1 MATVSSPPPI
11 PGESVDPHPKD
22 LPKVV
27 GSIDQRSRIAGIA
40 YRAFNRFSFANASLL
55 AAGTTYYLFI
65 TMFAL
70 LAFGYGA
77 AAALGSD
84 QLTASLSDA
93 LERALPGLVGTGG
106 IDPEQLRAVGR
117 GTSLVGLLLLLYSGG
132 GAMAA
137 ASKSLHLIYGA
148 RPDSRAFVTARARL
162 LGWLLVIAPFI
173 LLSFAIPNVI
183 ASVARSVDG
192 FAPTGIPTAVWSVGG
207 LLVTLLID
215 FAIVYLLLGVLGGI
229 RPEHRARIVGAVV
242 GAIGISVLKSLLAVI
257 ISWSIAKPE
266 YGAFAAPIA
275 VLLILYLLTLMLYAS
290 ASVTAGVADRDV
302 ALESLTPI
310 ESGAG
315 NTPVKEK
322 RNPA

>member
-1 MATVSSPPPI
+1 MAAISSPPPI
-11 PGESVDPHPKD
+11 PGKPIDPPPKD
-22 LPKVV
+22 LPKAV
-27 GSIDQRSRIAGIA
+27 GAIDERSRIAGIA

-77 AAALGSD
+77 AAALGAD

-93 LERALPGLVGTGG
+93 LEQALPGLVGTGG
-106 IDPEQLRAVGR
+106 IDPDQLRAIGQ
-117 GTSLVGLLLLLYSGG
+117 GTSLAGLLLLLYSGS
-132 GAMAA
+132 GAMVA
-137 ASKSLHLIYGA
+137 ASNSLHLIYGA
-148 RPDSRAFVTARARL
+148 PPDPRNFVAARARL
-162 LGWLLVIAPFI
+162 LGWLLIIAPLI

-192 FAPTGIPTAVWSVGG
+192 FASTGVPAAVWTVGG
-207 LLVTLLID
+207 IVVTLIID
-215 FAIVYLLLGVLGGI
+215 FGVVYLLLGVLGGI
-229 RPEHRARIVGAVV
+229 RPEHRARIVGATV
-242 GAIGISVLKSLLAVI
+242 GAIGITVLKSLLAVI

-290 ASVTAGVADRDV
+290 ASITAGVADRNV
-302 ALESLTPI
+302 ALESLTPTDPDRDDD
-310 ESGAG
+310 S
-315 NTPVKEK
+315 
-322 RNPA
+322 

>member
-1 MATVSSPPPI
+1 MAAISSPPPI
-11 PGESVDPHPKD
+11 PGKPIDPPPKD
-22 LPKVV
+22 LPKAV
-27 GSIDQRSRIAGIA
+27 GAIDERSRIAGIA

-93 LERALPGLVGTGG
+93 LEQALPGLVGTGG
-106 IDPEQLRAVGR
+106 IDPDQLRAIGQ
-117 GTSLVGLLLLLYSGG
+117 GTSLAGLLLLLYSGS
-132 GAMAA
+132 GAMVA
-137 ASKSLHLIYGA
+137 ASNSLHLIYGA
-148 RPDSRAFVTARARL
+148 PPDPRNFVAARARL
-162 LGWLLVIAPFI
+162 LGWLLIIAPLI

-192 FAPTGIPTAVWSVGG
+192 FASTGVPAAVWTVGG
-207 LLVTLLID
+207 IVVTLIID
-215 FAIVYLLLGVLGGI
+215 FGVVYLLLGVLGGI
-229 RPEHRARIVGAVV
+229 RPEHRARIVGATV
-242 GAIGISVLKSLLAVI
+242 GAIGITVLKSLLAVI

-290 ASVTAGVADRDV
+290 ASITAGVADRNV
-302 ALESLTPI
+302 ALESLTPTDPDRDDD
-310 ESGAG
+310 S
-315 NTPVKEK
+315 
-322 RNPA
+322 

>member
-1 MATVSSPPPI
+1 MAAISSPPPI
-11 PGESVDPHPKD
+11 PGKPIDPPPKD
-22 LPKVV
+22 LPKAV
-27 GSIDQRSRIAGIA
+27 GAIDERSRIAGIA

-93 LERALPGLVGTGG
+93 LEQALPGLVGTGG
-106 IDPEQLRAVGR
+106 IDPDQLRAIGQ
-117 GTSLVGLLLLLYSGG
+117 GTSLAGLLLLLYSGS
-132 GAMAA
+132 GAMVA
-137 ASKSLHLIYGA
+137 ASNSLHLIYGA
-148 RPDSRAFVTARARL
+148 PPDPRNFVAARARL
-162 LGWLLVIAPFI
+162 LGWLLIIAPLI

-192 FAPTGIPTAVWSVGG
+192 FASTGVPAAVWTVGG
-207 LLVTLLID
+207 IVVTLIID
-215 FAIVYLLLGVLGGI
+215 FGVVYLLLGVLGGI
-229 RPEHRARIVGAVV
+229 RPEHRARIVGATV
-242 GAIGISVLKSLLAVI
+242 GAIGITVLKSLLAVI

-290 ASVTAGVADRDV
+290 ASITAGVADRNV
-302 ALESLTPI
+302 ALESLTRTDPDRDDD
-310 ESGAG
+310 S
-315 NTPVKEK
+315 
-322 RNPA
+322 